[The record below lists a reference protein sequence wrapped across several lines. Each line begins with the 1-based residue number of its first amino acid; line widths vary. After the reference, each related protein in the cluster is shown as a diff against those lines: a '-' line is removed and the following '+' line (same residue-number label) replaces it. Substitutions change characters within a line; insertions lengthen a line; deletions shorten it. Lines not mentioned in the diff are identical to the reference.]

1 VNNEESEGRTIA
13 VARIARARGIRG
25 EVVADYHTDFPSRFA
40 DVDEVWV
47 AVPGRARERRRI
59 EEAWDH
65 QGRLVLKL
73 EGIDTVES
81 AAALAGA
88 WVEVDSREAVALPEG
103 SYFDHDLV
111 GCTVVD
117 SRGEELGRI
126 KEVLRLE
133 GNHQL
138 VVEHRG
144 ADYMIPARAE
154 FCTSIRIDERRVVV
168 DLPEGLID
176 LNR

>member
-1 VNNEESEGRTIA
+1 MTMDEPEFGTIA

-25 EVVADYHTDFPSRFA
+25 EVVADYHTDFPGRFGRVA
-40 DVDEVWV
+40 EVWLTLQ
-47 AVPGRARERRRI
+47 GRRERRSV

-65 QGRLVLKL
+65 NGRLILKL
-73 EGIDTVES
+73 VGIDTVE
-81 AAALAGA
+81 AAGALAGA
-88 WVEVDSREAVALPEG
+88 WVEVARSEAVELPEG
-103 SYFDHDLV
+103 SYYDHDLV

-117 SRGEELGRI
+117 THGRELGRI
-126 KEVLRLE
+126 KDVLRLA

-138 VVEHRG
+138 VVEHEG
-144 ADYMIPARAE
+144 EEYWIPARAE
-154 FCTSIRIDERRVVV
+154 LCTEISLEARRVVV